1 MLATEAGRIAW
12 RAQLDVYGVPREEQG
27 VAAAEER
34 TANPW
39 RFPGQYED
47 AETGLYYNRFRYYD
61 PGLGRYLSEDP
72 IGLAGGIALFAY
84 VHDPAAWL
92 DVVGLKACRG
102 PETRKRGVFVEA
114 TRTKSGELLVTSGPL
129 SAEQARSRLRG
140 MMQAGDSERGIYTV
154 SKQDARDLAA
164 ATGRNSPTIHSAHID
179 RATGSKA
186 GRYPHYHPAGA
197 HGGHV
202 WYGSPHS

>member
-61 PGLGRYLSEDP
+61 PELGRYLSEDP
-72 IGLAGGIALFAY
+72 IGLSGGVALFGY
-84 VHDPAAWL
+84 VYDPLVWL
-92 DVVGLKACRG
+92 DVLGLSGCKARAKQNLRDLGLDGVELAGASLNRG
-102 PETRKRGVFVEA
+102 RRQLLAAGFVEA
-114 TRTKSGELLVTSGPL
+114 ETT
-129 SAEQARSRLRG
+129 
-140 MMQAGDSERGIYTV
+140 
-154 SKQDARDLAA
+154 
-164 ATGRNSPTIHSAHID
+164 ATGRVVFRHPTRGSEVFFDSGKALVGHQKPHWHVRDRGGRAFDRGGREVERAEGAGHI
-179 RATGSKA
+179 
-186 GRYPHYHPAGA
+186 PAG
-197 HGGHV
+197 
-202 WYGSPHS
+202 